1 MKTSTK
7 WRSVNREQ
15 KMRKEFSASIEKI
28 ATTDSMVIF
37 LTGDLGFMALENV
50 RAVMGARFINTG
62 VSEQNMVSLAAGL
75 ASQGYTVLCYSIAP
89 FAVFRPAE
97 QIRIDVCLHNMNV
110 KIIGNGGG
118 YGYGIMGATHH
129 AIEDIA
135 VLSSFQNM
143 KCYIPFCNEDV
154 NEIVNVMMQR
164 KGPSY
169 LRLGFGIK
177 PEGLDLPAYSG
188 VRKLKSGIKITIV
201 GLGPVI
207 LNVFKAIEMDI
218 GTDIAD
224 LFVVSEMPLV
234 ELPAILLNSVKKTGK
249 VLVVEEHVSRGGLGE
264 NLSLLLLEKSAGCK
278 LVHRFACGYPDGLYG
293 SQAYHQKKS
302 GLDPEAIYKI
312 IKELSNE

>member
-1 MKTSTK
+1 
-7 WRSVNREQ
+7 
-15 KMRKEFSASIEKI
+15 MRKEFSASIEKI
-28 ATTDSMVIF
+28 AAAEPKIIF

-50 RAVMGARFINTG
+50 QAAMGARFINAG
-62 VSEQNMVSLAAGL
+62 VSEQNLVSLAAGL
-75 ASQGYTVLCYSIAP
+75 ASQGYAVLCYSIAP

-154 NEIVNVMMQR
+154 DGIVNVMMHR

-169 LRLGFGIK
+169 LRLGFGVK
-177 PEGLDLPAYSG
+177 PEALDLPAYSD
-188 VRKLKSGIKITIV
+188 VRKLKSGKKITIV
-201 GLGPVI
+201 GMGPVI
-207 LNVFKAIEMDI
+207 LNVFKAMETDVAA
-218 GTDIAD
+218 DIAD
-224 LFVVSEMPLV
+224 VFVVSEMPLV
-234 ELPAILLNSVKKTGK
+234 ELPESLLSSVEETGK
-249 VLVVEEHVSRGGLGE
+249 LLVVEEHVSRGGLGE
-264 NLSLLLLEKSAGCK
+264 NLSRLLLEKSVSCK

-302 GLDPEAIYKI
+302 GLDPETIHKI

>member
-1 MKTSTK
+1 
-7 WRSVNREQ
+7 
-15 KMRKEFSASIEKI
+15 MRKEFSAAIEK
-28 ATTDSMVIF
+28 AAAADPKVIF
-37 LTGDLGFMALENV
+37 LTGDLGFMALENLQ
-50 RAVMGARFINTG
+50 AAMGARFINAG
-62 VSEQNMVSLAAGL
+62 VSEQNLVSMAAGL
-75 ASQGYTVLCYSIAP
+75 ASQGYKILCYSIAP

-97 QIRIDVCLHNMNV
+97 QIRIDVCLHDMDV

-154 NEIVNVMMQR
+154 NGIVNVMMQR

-169 LRLGFGIK
+169 LRMGFGIK
-177 PEGLDLPAYSG
+177 PENLDLPAYNS
-188 VRKLKSGIKITIV
+188 VRKLKSGKKITVV
-201 GLGPVI
+201 GMGPVI
-207 LNVFKAIEMDI
+207 LNVLKALEMD
-218 GTDIAD
+218 GGMDIAD
-224 LFVVSEMPLV
+224 LFAVSEMPLV
-234 ELPAILLNSVKKTGK
+234 ELPESVLSSVAETGK

-264 NLSLLLLEKSAGCK
+264 NLSLLLLKKSIGCK
-278 LVHRFACGYPDGLYG
+278 LAHRFACGYPDGLYG

-302 GLDPEAIYKI
+302 GLDPEALYKT